1 MIANLFN
8 PDNYSFTFHAAGVFA
23 SGIGILCF
31 GILMLWHERSRVG
44 IRNLIF
50 SLAESAWLLSFGMA
64 YASRDDALGLRWF
77 VIGYFGFAFFP
88 AALVSVNASI
98 LQRERELRGWVR
110 GCFGL
115 SLGFLAALL
124 GTGLFITGLHHY
136 SWGRYPAYG
145 PIGILFICYAVV
157 AGGASLVLFF
167 RAYRNSTHPRF
178 RARNR
183 GFLIAALIGFPAYID
198 FLPKLGLAV
207 YPVGYLAVA
216 AYALYASRIILKYR
230 MVDITPEVA
239 TRQILETMQG
249 AVIVEDLEGKI
260 RVVNRTA
267 QEMLGYEKED
277 LLGKDLAAILPGGVD
292 LRNTIR
298 TGDRAAAQETV
309 WIGRNGAQYEVNL
322 SASSLTDDRDQTL
335 VGIVY
340 VALDITKRK
349 QAEDRLRKYS
359 DELRAANKK
368 LEELDRLK
376 SEFVSTVSHEL
387 RTPLTSIKANAEL
400 LLFKPALQ
408 EEKKHRLLLTI
419 NEESDRLTRL
429 INDLL
434 DLSRIEAGTGQWRR
448 DEVSM
453 NAVIGIS
460 LDAIL
465 PLLQKKGFVLK
476 TAVAEALPAVSGDR
490 DRLVQVMNNLLSNA
504 VKFTSSGGVITVT
517 AQQEGPQIVVSVQ
530 DTGAGIPAEDIDSIF
545 DKFHRSRDQVMMQ
558 TEGTGLG
565 LTIARQIVEYHG
577 GAIHVSSVYGAG
589 TTMTFTIPVRG
600 RPAAQE
606 HREETAV
613 VHEDGAQQ

>member
-64 YASRDDALGLRWF
+64 YASRDDALGFRWF

-88 AALVSVNASI
+88 AALVAVNASI

-110 GCFGL
+110 GCYGL
-115 SLGFLAALL
+115 SLGFLIVLL
-124 GTGLFITGLHHY
+124 GTNLFMTGLHHY

-145 PIGILFICYAVV
+145 PVGILFICYAVV

-309 WIGRNGAQYEVNL
+309 WIGRNGAHYEVNL

-400 LLFKPALQ
+400 LLFRPALQ
-408 EEKKHRLLLTI
+408 EEKKHRLLKTI

-453 NAVIGIS
+453 NAVIQSS
-460 LDAIL
+460 LDSIL

-504 VKFTSSGGVITVT
+504 VKFTSTGGVITVT
-517 AQQEGPQIVVSVQ
+517 AHQEGPQIVVSVQ
-530 DTGAGIPAEDIDSIF
+530 DTGMGIPAEDLDSIF

-589 TTMTFTIPVRG
+589 TTMTFTLPVRG
-600 RPAAQE
+600 RSAAHE

-613 VHEDGAQQ
+613 VHEGGANL

>member
-110 GCFGL
+110 GCYGL

-124 GTGLFITGLHHY
+124 GTNLFMTGLHHY

-277 LLGKDLAAILPGGVD
+277 LLGKDLATILPGGVD

-309 WIGRNGAQYEVNL
+309 WIGRDGAQYEVNL

-408 EEKKHRLLLTI
+408 EEKKHRLLKTI

-504 VKFTSSGGVITVT
+504 VKFTSTGGVITVT

-530 DTGAGIPAEDIDSIF
+530 DTGMGIPAEDIDSIF

-613 VHEDGAQQ
+613 VHEDGANL

>member
-1 MIANLFN
+1 MPREYLH
-8 PDNYSFTFHAAGVFA
+8 PGSL
-23 SGIGILCF
+23 ILCF

-50 SLAESAWLLSFGMA
+50 SMTESAWLLSFGMG
-64 YASRDDALGLRWF
+64 YASLNDALGFRWF

-88 AALVSVNASI
+88 AALVAVNASI
-98 LQRERELRGWVR
+98 LQREQELRNWVR
-110 GCFGL
+110 GCYGL

-124 GTGLFITGLHHY
+124 GTGLFMTGLYHY

-145 PIGILFICYAVV
+145 PVGILFICYATV

-167 RAYRNSTHPRF
+167 RAYRNSTHPRV

-183 GFLIAALIGFPAYID
+183 GFLFAALMGFPAYLD

-207 YPVGYLAVA
+207 YPVGYLAVVG
-216 AYALYASRIILKYR
+216 YILYASRIILKYR

-267 QEMLGYEKED
+267 QEMLGYEKGE
-277 LLGKDLAAILPGGVD
+277 LLGKELATIIPGGVE

-298 TGDRAAAQETV
+298 TGERAATQETV
-309 WIGRNGAQYEVNL
+309 WTGRDGAQYEVSL
-322 SASSLTDDRDQTL
+322 SASSLTDDRDRTP

-340 VALDITKRK
+340 VAHDITKRK

-359 DELRAANKK
+359 DELRTANKK

-376 SEFVSTVSHEL
+376 SDFVSTVSHEL
-387 RTPLTSIKANAEL
+387 RTPLTAIKANVEL
-400 LLFKPALQ
+400 MLIKPALQ
-408 EEKKHRLLLTI
+408 QEKKHRLLKTI

-429 INDLL
+429 VNDLL
-434 DLSRIEAGTGQWRR
+434 DLSRIETGTVQWRR
-448 DEVSM
+448 EEVSM

-465 PLLQKKGFVLK
+465 PLLQKKGLVLK
-476 TAVAEALPAVSGDR
+476 TAVAEALPTISGDR

-504 VKFTSSGGVITVT
+504 VKFTPSGGVITVT
-517 AQQEGPQIVVSVQ
+517 AHQEGQEIVVSVE

-545 DKFHRSRDQVMMQ
+545 DKFHRSRDQIMLQ

-577 GAIHVSSVYGAG
+577 GAILVSSVYKAG
-589 TTMTFTIPVRG
+589 TTMTFTIPARG
-600 RPAAQE
+600 LPAARV
-606 HREETAV
+606 HREETAAA
-613 VHEDGAQQ
+613 HEDGVQ

>member
-1 MIANLFN
+1 MIEHLLN
-8 PDNYSFTFHAAGVFA
+8 PDNYSFTYHAAGVFA
-23 SGIGILCF
+23 SGLGILGF

-50 SLAESAWLLSFGMA
+50 SMSESTWLLSFGMA

-77 VIGYFGFAFFP
+77 MLGYFGFAFFP
-88 AALVSVNASI
+88 AALVAVNASI
-98 LQRERELRGWVR
+98 LQRERELNNWVR
-110 GCFGL
+110 GCYVL
-115 SLGFLAALL
+115 SLGFLISLL
-124 GTGLFITGLHHY
+124 TTNHFMTGLHHY

-145 PIGILFICYAVV
+145 PIGILFICYATVTGSV
-157 AGGASLVLFF
+157 SLVLFY

-183 GFLIAALIGFPAYID
+183 GFLISALIGFPAFVD

-216 AYALYASRIILKYR
+216 AYILYASRTILKYR

-267 QEMLGYEKED
+267 QEMLGYEKKD
-277 LLGKDLAAILPGGVD
+277 LLGKEVATIIPGGVE

-298 TGDRAAAQETV
+298 TGVRAATQETV
-309 WIGRNGAQYEVNL
+309 WTGRDGVQYEVNL
-322 SASSLTDDRDQTL
+322 SASSLTDDRDRTP

-340 VALDITKRK
+340 VGLDITKRK
-349 QAEDRLRKYS
+349 QAEERLRTYS

-376 SEFVSTVSHEL
+376 SDFVSTVSHEL

-400 LLFKPALQ
+400 ILLKPTLQ
-408 EEKKHRLLLTI
+408 EEKKHRLLVTI
-419 NEESDRLTRL
+419 NDESDRLTRL

-448 DEVSM
+448 EEVSM
-453 NAVIGIS
+453 SAVIRIS

-465 PLLQKKGFVLK
+465 PLLQKKGLVLK
-476 TAVAEALPAVSGDR
+476 TSVADALPTISGDR

-517 AQQEGPQIVVSVQ
+517 ALQEGPQIVISVQ
-530 DTGAGIPAEDIDSIF
+530 DTGAGIPAEDIASIF
-545 DKFHRSRDQVMMQ
+545 DKFHRSRDQVMLL

-577 GAIHVSSVYGAG
+577 GTIHVSSVYGTG
-589 TTMTFTIPVRG
+589 TSMTFTIPVRG
-600 RPAAQE
+600 RPATRE
-606 HREETAV
+606 HRGESVA
-613 VHEDGAQQ
+613 VHEDSVL